1 MWQGALADCAECGTF
16 GCNIS
21 YAIKEIMKMCASV
34 CVCVWGAPRPP
45 DCNMFNGSNC
55 ATQCAE
61 I

>member
-34 CVCVWGAPRPP
+34 CLCVFVGRAQAARL
-45 DCNMFNGSNC
+45 
-55 ATQCAE
+55 QHV
-61 I
+61 